1 MNINKLENKI
11 NTAGKSEIFCHLK
24 KCSDSFIPRLDESVN
39 ISDYSS
45 KIFEKATL
53 FECWDGEV
61 LVGLVAA
68 YFNDYDN
75 KFSYI
80 TNVSVLKEY
89 FGKGIASNLLKN
101 CIDYGS
107 KNNFSKIILE
117 VEKSN
122 TSAINLYK
130 KFNFKEIGLNENKIN
145 MSLDILRSRKKFMKI
160 APVLIS
166 VYNRPVHFR
175 KCIESL
181 KKNELAIQTHLFI
194 TIDAPFRE
202 EDIAPNKEIIEYSKD
217 ISGFKEVT
225 LLIREKNLGILKN
238 DTLAMKE
245 VFSLYDRLIRT
256 EDDNIFSENFLS
268 FVNEG
273 LEFYENNDKIFSV
286 CAYNYPI
293 NTESFVSDKGFYY
306 SNLFS
311 GWGFGVWKKK
321 WEKINWDKDDVLNET
336 RIFLKKYKDVYKYNK
351 TANNLVLNLIY
362 MVKNDTIYG
371 DSFISLF
378 QYLNNCY
385 SVFPATSMVR
395 NIGHD
400 NSGEHCKNKKK
411 YNIYEKQDIYSGDG
425 NFCFSNDIKEDG
437 NVNNLLKKYFK
448 RGLFKNVCT
457 LIILFLFNIGFLYR
471 KK

>member
-1 MNINKLENKI
+1 
-11 NTAGKSEIFCHLK
+11 
-24 KCSDSFIPRLDESVN
+24 
-39 ISDYSS
+39 
-45 KIFEKATL
+45 
-53 FECWDGEV
+53 
-61 LVGLVAA
+61 
-68 YFNDYDN
+68 
-75 KFSYI
+75 
-80 TNVSVLKEY
+80 
-89 FGKGIASNLLKN
+89 
-101 CIDYGS
+101 
-107 KNNFSKIILE
+107 
-117 VEKSN
+117 
-122 TSAINLYK
+122 
-130 KFNFKEIGLNENKIN
+130 
-145 MSLDILRSRKKFMKI
+145 MKI

-181 KKNELAIQTHLFI
+181 KKNKFAIQTHLFV

-202 EDIAPNKEIIEYSKD
+202 EDVAPNKEIIEYSKN

-293 NTESFVSDKGFYY
+293 NTNSIVSGESFYY
-306 SNLFS
+306 SKLFS

-321 WEKINWDKDDVLNET
+321 WEKIDWNRDVVLNKT
-336 RIFLKKYKDVYKYNK
+336 RIFLKNYKNVYKYNK

-362 MVKNDTIYG
+362 MIKNNTIYG
-371 DSFISLF
+371 DSFISLY

-385 SVFPATSMVR
+385 SVFPAVSMVR

-400 NSGEHCKNKKK
+400 NSGEHCKKRKN
-411 YNIYEKQDIYSGDG
+411 NEIFANQELYSGNG
-425 NFCFSNDIKEDG
+425 NYFFSTEIKENDG
-437 NVNNLLKKYFK
+437 INSLLKKYFK
-448 RGLFKNVCT
+448 RNFIKNIYTFIV
-457 LIILFLFNIGFLYR
+457 LFLFNIGILY
-471 KK
+471 KKN